1 MTKDTLGKKGY
12 MYGEWRKAINFAEL
26 RGTPGFPS
34 IDQPRQVSTVGS
46 IHVEEVAKKVGMR
59 GAVVAGTQHLD
70 LFPPVLL
77 KAFGQR
83 CFEVGSISMYYT
95 YAVLHGEELR
105 AVVQVPPKGASDAQ
119 VEARLESRD
128 GHVVAQGTVSVGN
141 PKEKSYIQAMKLES
155 SPREERRILKELEVG
170 DEMPPRDE
178 LAESAVQRK
187 WVPFLEDSLDWHSG
201 RSPWGNAIVPPSR
214 QMHMMRFELPV
225 HPPGVGFFGSTE
237 IRYLNGPVKADVP
250 YQVKSKIIAVGVT
263 SKTEYWWIDS
273 QLYEKASNKLVA
285 QMRHMTR
292 YMKAGS
298 PLYPEAK

>member
-1 MTKDTLGKKGY
+1 MTEGTLSKEGY

-26 RGTPGFPS
+26 RGTPGFPG

-46 IHVEEVAKKVGMR
+46 IHVEEVAKNVGMR
-59 GAVVAGTQHLD
+59 GAVVAGTMHLD

-83 CFEVGSISMYYT
+83 CFEIGSISMFYT

-105 AVVQVPPKGASDAQ
+105 AVVKVPPKGASDAQ
-119 VEARLESRD
+119 VEARLELRD
-128 GHVVAQGTVSVGN
+128 GRVVAQGTVAVGD
-141 PKEKSYIQAMKLES
+141 PKEKSYVQAIKLES
-155 SPREERRILKELEVG
+155 SPKEERRILKGLEVG
-170 DEMPPRDE
+170 DEMPPHDE